1 MEFCRLLVDMSQG
14 SHRGD
19 SVVEDAAEEV
29 AASGEVA
36 LLDLLE
42 VVIPGTGARV
52 SADGCERDPVQAQSL
67 VVIRALVAADRHG
80 HS

>member
-1 MEFCRLLVDMSQG
+1 MSQG

-19 SVVEDAAEEV
+19 SVVEDADEEV
-29 AASGEVA
+29 AANGEVA

-52 SADGCERDPVQAQSL
+52 SADGCERDPVQA
-67 VVIRALVAADRHG
+67 
-80 HS
+80 